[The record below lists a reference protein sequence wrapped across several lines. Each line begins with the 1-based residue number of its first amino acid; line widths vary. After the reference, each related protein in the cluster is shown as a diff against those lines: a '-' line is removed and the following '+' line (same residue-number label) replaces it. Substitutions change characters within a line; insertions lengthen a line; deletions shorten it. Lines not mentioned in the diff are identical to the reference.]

1 MTAFI
6 RHLRAAWNYGRI
18 MPYQSRADDP
28 MFWTAE
34 DAKWLNS
41 MLQSQTG
48 RKLLI
53 KMRNYAMLV
62 AAQSVCDPSNA
73 MYRKDIAAGL
83 FSSIAALE
91 AFAGSGSSQTQDEQ
105 PQLEVVN

>member
-6 RHLRAAWNYGRI
+6 RHLRAAWNYGKI
-18 MPYQSRADDP
+18 MPYDSRADDP
-28 MFWTAE
+28 LAWTSE
-34 DAKWLNS
+34 DAKWLHS

-62 AAQSVCDPSNA
+62 AAQSVCDPNNA
-73 MYRKDIAAGL
+73 IYRKDVAAGL
-83 FSSIAALE
+83 FSSIVALE
-91 AFAGSGSSQTQDEQ
+91 AFANLGATQEAQDE
-105 PQLEVVN
+105 PQLEMVN